1 MMATRNGSAEWQG
14 DLVTGAGRLTV
25 GEDRWTSE
33 YSFGSRFHGV
43 LDGAVADGT
52 ATNPEE
58 LLAAAHA
65 ACFSMAL
72 SLGLSEQGHA
82 PTTIQTRA
90 QVHLRRVDDIPAI
103 TRIDLQTEAEVPG
116 LDEAEFHKSAEAAKD
131 SCIVSRAL
139 AGGVREITLSARLR

>member
-1 MMATRNGSAEWQG
+1 MATRSGSAEWQG
-14 DLVTGAGRLTV
+14 DLVTGLGRLTV
-25 GEDRWTSE
+25 GADRWTSE

-43 LDGAVADGT
+43 LDGAVVDDA

-72 SLGLSEQGHA
+72 SLGLTEQGHA
-82 PTTIQTRA
+82 PVTIQTRG
-90 QVHLRRVDDIPAI
+90 QVHLRRIDGIPAI
-103 TRIDLQTEAEVPG
+103 ARIDLQTEAEVPG

-139 AGGVREITLSARLR
+139 AGGVPEITLSARLR